1 MTSSNRFHNLCASV
15 ALLICLVVVLPGCGD
30 KPAATTASSEAKG
43 HAEGEA
49 SHGEGADH
57 EDGKGHAEGEG
68 HAEEEGHEEGGHVEL
83 TTEQVSKAGIGIA
96 TAGAMDLRDH
106 LPLYGAIAPN
116 AERVLEVSARFPGAI
131 RSVKAR
137 VGDSVKRGEALATIE
152 SNESLQTYT
161 VVAPLDGVVTKRN
174 ANEGAQT
181 GEGSLFTV
189 ADLSTVWVELSVFPR
204 DLAKVRVGQTVRVR
218 SADTGLSAE
227 GKVVYVAPFGSSSS
241 QTLTARVQLP
251 NRDQKWP
258 PGLYVT
264 ADVVLSSSSIPLAV
278 RSEALQ
284 TLENRSVDFVR
295 NEEGFE
301 PRPVQTG
308 RSDGEVTEIV
318 SGLTAG
324 EEYATKNSFILKAEL
339 GKGEAEHAH

>member
-1 MTSSNRFHNLCASV
+1 MTSSNRFHVFGASV
-15 ALLICLVVVLPGCGD
+15 ALLVCLVLTLTACGD
-30 KPAATTASSEAKG
+30 KPADATASSESPG
-43 HAEGEA
+43 HAEG
-49 SHGEGADH
+49 ADH
-57 EDGKGHAEGEG
+57 DEGKGHAEGEG
-68 HAEEEGHEEGGHVEL
+68 HAEEEGHEEGGHIEL
-83 TTEQVSKAGIGIA
+83 TPEQISKAGIGTE
-96 TAGAMDLRDH
+96 TAGTMDLRDH
-106 LPLYGAIAPN
+106 LPLYGVIAPN

-131 RSVKAR
+131 RSVKVR

-161 VVAPLDGVVTKRN
+161 VVAPLNGVVTKRN

-204 DLAKVRVGQTVRVR
+204 DLAKVGVGQTVRVR
-218 SADTGLSAE
+218 SGDTGLSAE

-284 TLENRSVDFVR
+284 TLENRSVVFVR

-324 EEYATKNSFILKAEL
+324 ESYATKNSFILKAEL

>member
-1 MTSSNRFHNLCASV
+1 ML
-15 ALLICLVVVLPGCGD
+15 ALTGCGD
-30 KPAATTASSEAKG
+30 KTAAATASSESPGMLKALTMTK
-43 HAEGEA
+43 EKVTQKV
-49 SHGEGADH
+49 SY
-57 EDGKGHAEGEG
+57 
-68 HAEEEGHEEGGHVEL
+68 AEEEGHEEGGHVEL
-83 TTEQVSKAGIGIA
+83 RPSKSARRNWNRNRRNHGPA
-96 TAGAMDLRDH
+96 RSPSALWCHR
-106 LPLYGAIAPN
+106 PN

-131 RSVKAR
+131 RSVKVR

-161 VVAPLDGVVTKRN
+161 VVAPLNGVVTKRN

-189 ADLSTVWVELSVFPR
+189 ADLSTIWVELSVFPR
-204 DLAKVRVGQTVRVR
+204 DLAKVGVGQTVRVR
-218 SADTGLSAE
+218 SGDTGLSAE

-264 ADVVLSSSSIPLAV
+264 ADVVLSSSSIPIAV

-284 TLENRSVDFVR
+284 TLENRSVVFVR

-324 EEYATKNSFILKAEL
+324 ESYATKNSFILKAEL

>member
-1 MTSSNRFHNLCASV
+1 MTSSNRFHIFGASV
-15 ALLICLVVVLPGCGD
+15 ALLFCLVLALTGCGD
-30 KPAATTASSEAKG
+30 KPAAATASSESPG
-43 HAEGEA
+43 HAEG
-49 SHGEGADH
+49 ADH
-57 EDGKGHAEGEG
+57 DEGKGHAEGEG

-83 TTEQVSKAGIGIA
+83 TPEQISKAGIGTE
-96 TAGAMDLRDH
+96 TAGTMDLRDH
-106 LPLYGAIAPN
+106 LPLYGVIAPN

-131 RSVKAR
+131 RSVKVR

-161 VVAPLDGVVTKRN
+161 VVAPLNGVVTKRN

-204 DLAKVRVGQTVRVR
+204 DLAKVGVGQTVRVR
-218 SADTGLSAE
+218 SGDTGLSAE

-284 TLENRSVDFVR
+284 TLENRSVVFVR

-324 EEYATKNSFILKAEL
+324 ESYATKNSFILKAEL

>member
-1 MTSSNRFHNLCASV
+1 MTSSNRFHVFGASV
-15 ALLICLVVVLPGCGD
+15 ALLVCLVLTLTACGD
-30 KPAATTASSEAKG
+30 KPADATASSESPG
-43 HAEGEA
+43 HAEG
-49 SHGEGADH
+49 ADH
-57 EDGKGHAEGEG
+57 DEGKGHAEGEG
-68 HAEEEGHEEGGHVEL
+68 HAEEEGHEEGGHIEL
-83 TTEQVSKAGIGIA
+83 TPEQISKAGIGTE
-96 TAGAMDLRDH
+96 TAGTMDLRDH
-106 LPLYGAIAPN
+106 LPLYGVIAPN

-131 RSVKAR
+131 RSVKVR

-161 VVAPLDGVVTKRN
+161 VVAPLNGVVTKRN

-204 DLAKVRVGQTVRVR
+204 DLAKVGVGQTVRVR
-218 SADTGLSAE
+218 SGDTGLSAE

-284 TLENRSVDFVR
+284 TLENRSVVFVR

-324 EEYATKNSFILKAEL
+324 ESYATKNSFILKAEL
-339 GKGEAEHAH
+339 GKGEAGHAH

>member
-1 MTSSNRFHNLCASV
+1 
-15 ALLICLVVVLPGCGD
+15 
-30 KPAATTASSEAKG
+30 
-43 HAEGEA
+43 
-49 SHGEGADH
+49 
-57 EDGKGHAEGEG
+57 
-68 HAEEEGHEEGGHVEL
+68 
-83 TTEQVSKAGIGIA
+83 
-96 TAGAMDLRDH
+96 
-106 LPLYGAIAPN
+106 
-116 AERVLEVSARFPGAI
+116 
-131 RSVKAR
+131 
-137 VGDSVKRGEALATIE
+137 
-152 SNESLQTYT
+152 LQTYT
-161 VVAPLDGVVTKRN
+161 VVAPLNGVVTKRN

-204 DLAKVRVGQTVRVR
+204 DLAKVGVGQTVRVR
-218 SADTGLSAE
+218 SGDTGLSAE

-284 TLENRSVDFVR
+284 TLENRSVVFVR

-324 EEYATKNSFILKAEL
+324 ESYATKNSFILKAEL